1 MSVQANRW
9 IFQASDST
17 NGTELW
23 ITDGTTSGT
32 QLLKNINP
40 GSSGSVPLYLST
52 FGKDKVLFSATDAS
66 NGREL
71 WISDGTEAGTRLVK
85 NINPGTGGSLP
96 QNFTDLGN
104 GHAIFTASTGDTGAE
119 LWITDGTEAGTRLLK
134 ELFNGTGSSSP
145 QNFTA
150 LGNGLVL
157 FTAEDGVSGRELWVT
172 DGTEAGTVLISDIFT
187 GTSGSAPTSFVP
199 IGEGRALFSAS
210 SLSAGGEL
218 WITDGTAG
226 GTTLVSDILPGSEG
240 SNPTNITALGDGK
253 WLFVA
258 EDNANGSEL
267 WITDGS
273 AAGTQLVTNIRSGAT
288 GSFPLNVTSLGNGKA
303 LFTADDGVRGA
314 ELWITDGTAGGT
326 MLLRDIA
333 PGASG
338 SGVQYITALGDGKA
352 VFRANNGSSGA
363 ELWITDGTSAGTL
376 MVKDI
381 NPGAGSSAPQYITAL
396 GDGTALFRANNG
408 SSGAE
413 LWITDGTSAGTTLL
427 KDINAGLAGSS
438 PIGYVGLRVN
448 SSPTAN
454 PDTLAAVE
462 DTPIVFTA
470 AELLANDT
478 DPDGDTLTIASVASG
493 VGGTAVLQSDGS
505 VLFTPNANFNGT
517 ADFTYTA
524 TDGTAFC
531 EPELV
536 TVEVAA
542 VNDPA
547 MVSGD
552 VTGTVLEDG
561 VPGSVSGALISEDP
575 DGPSSFVAVASLT
588 ASDLGYG
595 SFTITAEGIWTYVL
609 DNNNATVDALD
620 AGQELTDT
628 FTVVTGDG
636 TEQQVTVTVHGQT
649 DVTESAPSDIRWLA
663 SSPNN
668 RSIPA
673 AGEPIA
679 LLTAIDQDSSDFNY
693 TLLAGSSP
701 GFSLTNG
708 VVTRN
713 SAFGAGQT
721 YTLNLRATDPTGRFH
736 DEAFTIRTGTSAADA
751 MHGTSGDDVMYG
763 QAGNDTLNGGAG
775 DDSLFGGAG
784 ADIVN
789 GGDGNDILGGGNG
802 NDSLYGG
809 LGDDTFLY
817 TVGEGADLVSGGDGT
832 DTLIAKGT
840 AVNDTLV
847 VRVTGGQVDFL
858 AGGSVTGIEHLELD
872 MGAGVDTL
880 SYAGSSAGISV
891 NLGSDAATGFDR
903 ISGVE
908 NLIGGAGAD
917 VLFGNDSSNS
927 LNGGAGGD
935 TLWGGVGV
943 DTIDTGAANDNLVDR
958 IVFGDAQEGGLGE
971 TILRFDST
979 GTAEQRDT
987 IDFTGVLRTL
997 LDANQDGELGFGLS
1011 ATSNNS
1017 NTIVDLANVEAL
1029 YLAGTA
1035 NDGVATIDLT
1045 NAAAVAAEFNAEFNL
1060 TVTQGEQTLLVINDN
1075 VSGSNQAAL
1084 WLYTESGAGISSD
1097 NPIAATELTLIAV
1110 VQANATVVS
1119 GQFDF
1124 V

>member
-52 FGKDKVLFSATDAS
+52 FGQDKILFSATDAS

-71 WISDGTEAGTRLVK
+71 WISDGTEAGTQLVK
-85 NINPGTGGSLP
+85 NIGPGTSGSLP

-119 LWITDGTEAGTRLLK
+119 LWITDGTDTGTRLLK
-134 ELFNGTGSSSP
+134 ELFSGTGSSSP

-150 LGNGLVL
+150 LGNGLWL

-172 DGTEAGTVLISDIFT
+172 DGTEPGTILVSDIFT
-187 GTSGSAPTSFVP
+187 GTPGSTPTSFIP
-199 IGEGRALFSAS
+199 IGDGRALFNAS
-210 SLSAGGEL
+210 SSTAGSEL

-240 SNPTNITALGDGK
+240 SNPTSITALGGGK
-253 WLFVA
+253 WLFAA
-258 EDNANGSEL
+258 EDNTNGSEL

-273 AAGTQLVTNIRSGAT
+273 AAGTHLVTNIRTGTT
-288 GSFPLNVTSLGNGKA
+288 GSFPLNLTSLGNGKA
-303 LFTADDGVRGA
+303 LFTADDGSSGA

-413 LWITDGTSAGTTLL
+413 LWITDGTTAGTTLL

-448 SSPTAN
+448 SSPTSN
-454 PDTLAAVE
+454 LDTLAAVE

-478 DPDGDTLTIASVASG
+478 DPDGDTLMIASVASG
-493 VGGTAVLQSDGS
+493 VGGTAVLQADGS
-505 VLFTPNANFNGT
+505 VLFTPNADFNGT
-517 ADFTYTA
+517 ADFTYTV
-524 TDGTAFC
+524 TDGAAFC
-531 EPELV
+531 EPALV

-547 MVSGD
+547 VISGD
-552 VTGTVLEDG
+552 ITGTVSEDG
-561 VPGSVSGALISEDP
+561 FPGSVSGALSVEDP
-575 DGPSSFVAVASLT
+575 DGPSSFVTVASPT

-595 SFTITAEGIWTYVL
+595 SFTITEEGIWTYVL
-609 DNNNATVDALD
+609 DNNNATVGALD
-620 AGQELTDT
+620 DGQQLTDT

-636 TEQQVTVTVHGQT
+636 TEQQVTVIVHGHT
-649 DVTESAPSDIRWLA
+649 DVTASAPTDIRWLG

-668 RSIPA
+668 RSLPA
-673 AGEPIA
+673 AGEPLA
-679 LLTAIDQDSSDFNY
+679 VLRATDEDSSDFSY
-693 TLLAGSSP
+693 VLLAGSSP

-721 YTLNLRATDPTGRFH
+721 YTLNLRATDPTDRFH

-751 MHGTSGDDVMYG
+751 MNGTSGDDVMYG
-763 QAGNDTLNGGAG
+763 QAGNDTLNGEAG

-784 ADIVN
+784 ADIVD

-817 TVGEGADLVSGGDGT
+817 TVGEGADLASGGDGT
-832 DTLIAKGT
+832 DTLIANGT
-840 AVNDTLV
+840 LSNESLA

-858 AGGSVTGIEHLELD
+858 AGGSVTGIEHVVLD
-872 MGAGVDTL
+872 MGVGIDSL
-880 SYAGSSAGISV
+880 SYAGTSAGVSV
-891 NLGSDAATGFDR
+891 NLGTGAATGFDL

-908 NLIGGAGAD
+908 NLTGGAGAD
-917 VLFGNDSSNS
+917 LLFGNDAANS

-935 TLWGGVGV
+935 TFWGGGGV

-958 IVFGDAQEGGLGE
+958 IVYSDAQEGGLGE
-971 TILRFDST
+971 SILRFDST
-979 GTAEQRDT
+979 GTATQRDT

-997 LDANQDGELGFGLS
+997 LDANNDGQLSFGLS

-1017 NTIVDLANVEAL
+1017 NSAVDLGSVEGL

-1035 NDGVATIDLT
+1035 NDGVATVDLT

-1075 VSGSNQAAL
+1075 VSGSSQAAL
-1084 WLYTESGAGISSD
+1084 WLYTEADAGISSD

-1119 GQFDF
+1119 AQFDF
-1124 V
+1124 G